1 MTTASSSNNNSN
13 NNSSSNNNINNN
25 NNNNINNTN
34 SADSNSNDASRTKR
48 PRDDARTF
56 ASWGSSLKKTVVGV
70 VKTDSL
76 TDWLSVVGV
85 VKTGI
90 EVKSESSC

>member
-13 NNSSSNNNINNN
+13 NNSSS
-25 NNNNINNTN
+25 NNNINNTN